1 MLLVQIDGFHLKDF
15 SDDFVFPL
23 RRNDFPV
30 LFKLFDPLFQL
41 AAESSIFFQWILQVF
56 HRNIFHKYFSDP
68 SSYGSFFI
76 AMFFTR
82 IIEHEWVRQFFQP
95 FIIILR
101 QLMGNP
107 IPQHIKK
114 LKNSIHIP
122 YTVITESNRIKLRI
136 PTHNPDITQ

>member
-1 MLLVQIDGFHLKDF
+1 
-15 SDDFVFPL
+15 
-23 RRNDFPV
+23 
-30 LFKLFDPLFQL
+30 
-41 AAESSIFFQWILQVF
+41 
-56 HRNIFHKYFSDP
+56 
-68 SSYGSFFI
+68 
-76 AMFFTR
+76 MFFTR
-82 IIEHEWVRQFFQP
+82 IIEHEWIRQFSQP